1 MSELHRSPGLRLNS
15 RAGGAPPAR
24 SPISV
29 FKQIPRCW
37 CCSNRPCNPTD
48 FRAAECH
55 RLTRIPL
62 HGDTMMNRALSS
74 TINAGVLFCMLGC
87 ASLSHYEGRT
97 EPIAF
102 SNGSVRLSG
111 ILVEPDGN
119 GPFPAVVFVHG
130 SGPSTIHRPA
140 CKAHANAFTSRGF
153 AVLVYDQRGSC
164 H

>member
-1 MSELHRSPGLRLNS
+1 MR
-15 RAGGAPPAR
+15 RARGAPAG
-24 SPISV
+24 SPTSV

-37 CCSNRPCNPTD
+37 CCSVGPCNPTG

-62 HGDTMMNRALSS
+62 HGDTMMNRSLCS
-74 TINAGVLFCMLGC
+74 TVNAGVLFSMLGC

-111 ILVEPDGN
+111 ILVEPGGN
-119 GPFPAVVFVHG
+119 GPFPSVVFVHG
-130 SGPSTIHRPA
+130 SGHSTIHRPA
-140 CKAHANAFTSRGF
+140 WKAHANAFTSRGF
-153 AVLVYDQRGSC
+153 AVLVYDKRGSG
-164 H
+164 HSGGNLP